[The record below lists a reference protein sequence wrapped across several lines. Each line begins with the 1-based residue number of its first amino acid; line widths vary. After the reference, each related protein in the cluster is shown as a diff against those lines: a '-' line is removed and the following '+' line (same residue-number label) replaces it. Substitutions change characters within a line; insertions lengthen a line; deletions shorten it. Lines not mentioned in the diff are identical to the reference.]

1 MSAVTTALVALPLAL
16 SRNDI
21 ATYVSALFV
30 VYTILILLNILIS
43 FVPRMPYSPWLR
55 AVLDFI
61 TESTDPYLNIFRRLM
76 RPIGGAGGFAFDLS
90 PILGLIVLGLAE
102 GIVVGA
108 LS

>member
-1 MSAVTTALVALPLAL
+1 MSFLTAATLPLAL
-16 SRNDI
+16 SKDNI
-21 ATYVSALFV
+21 QTYVSALFV

-61 TESTDPYLNIFRRLM
+61 TETTDPYLNIFRRIM
-76 RPIGGAGGFAFDLS
+76 RPIGGSGGFAFDLS
-90 PILGLIVLGLAE
+90 PIIAIVVLGIVE

>member
-1 MSAVTTALVALPLAL
+1 MTGVTTALAALPLAL
-16 SRNDI
+16 SKNDI

-61 TESTDPYLNIFRRLM
+61 TESTDPYLNVFRSFI
-76 RPIGGAGGFAFDLS
+76 RPIGGANLAFDPS
-90 PILGLIVLGLAE
+90 PIIALIALVIIE
-102 GIVVGA
+102 GIVLKI

>member
-1 MSAVTTALVALPLAL
+1 MSAVLATLPLAL
-16 SRNDI
+16 SRNNV

-61 TESTDPYLNIFRRLM
+61 TETTDPYLNIFRRIM
-76 RPIGGAGGFAFDLS
+76 RPIGGSGGFAFDLS
-90 PILGLIVLGLAE
+90 PILAIVVLGIAE

>member
-1 MSAVTTALVALPLAL
+1 MTGVTTALGVLPLAL
-16 SRNDI
+16 SRNDV

-43 FVPRMPYSPWLR
+43 FVPRMPYTPWLR

-61 TESTDPYLNIFRRLM
+61 TESTDPYLNIFRRLL

-90 PILGLIVLGLAE
+90 PILALIVLGIAE

>member
-1 MSAVTTALVALPLAL
+1 MSVLAVLPLAL
-16 SRNDI
+16 SKSDI

-61 TESTDPYLNIFRRLM
+61 TESTDPYLNIFRSFM
-76 RPIGGAGGFAFDLS
+76 RPVGGGGFAFDLS
-90 PILGLIVLGLAE
+90 PIFALIVLGIAE
-102 GIVVGA
+102 GIV
-108 LS
+108 LSILR

>member
-1 MSAVTTALVALPLAL
+1 MSALVALAALPLAL
-16 SRNDI
+16 TKDDI
-21 ATYVSALFV
+21 AAYVNALFV

-61 TESTDPYLNIFRRLM
+61 TESTDPYLNIFRSIM

-90 PILGLIVLGLAE
+90 PILGLIVLGFLNR
-102 GIVVGA
+102 IVVGA
-108 LS
+108 LL

>member
-1 MSAVTTALVALPLAL
+1 MSTALATLPLAL
-16 SRNDI
+16 SRNNV

-61 TESTDPYLNIFRRLM
+61 TETTDPYLNIFRRIM
-76 RPIGGAGGFAFDLS
+76 RPIGGSGGFSFDLS
-90 PILGLIVLGLAE
+90 PILAIIVLGIAE

>member
-1 MSAVTTALVALPLAL
+1 MIAALASLPLAL

-30 VYTILILLNILIS
+30 VYTIMILLTILIS

-61 TESTDPYLNIFRRLM
+61 TESTDPYLNIFRSFM
-76 RPIGGAGGFAFDLS
+76 KPIGGGGFAFDLS
-90 PILGLIVLGLAE
+90 PILALIVLGLAE

-108 LS
+108 LQ

>member
-1 MSAVTTALVALPLAL
+1 MSALFAAATLPLAL
-16 SRNDI
+16 SKDNI
-21 ATYVSALFV
+21 QTYVSALFV

-61 TESTDPYLNIFRRLM
+61 TETTDPYLNIFRRIM
-76 RPIGGAGGFAFDLS
+76 RPIGGSGGFAFDLS
-90 PILGLIVLGLAE
+90 PIIAIVVLGIVE

>member
-1 MSAVTTALVALPLAL
+1 VIAALASLPLAL
-16 SRNDI
+16 SKNDI

-30 VYTILILLNILIS
+30 VYTIMILLNILIS

-61 TESTDPYLNIFRRLM
+61 TESTDPYLNVFRSFM
-76 RPIGGAGGFAFDLS
+76 RPVGGGGFAFDLS
-90 PILGLIVLGLAE
+90 PIIALIVLGLVE